1 MLEVL
6 IFRALGPLVF
16 WKVTIIWWRYLVN
29 GQAHCREWEEK
40 NSATEIMRENMWMFC
55 LLKNEMFYFARI
67 VCLDA
72 VLGNN
77 TRSYQVSFIHFPLQY
92 HLTKWPHDLRDNR
105 GGKTEN
111 TTRLLK
117 SPVLESLPPYT
128 LESTNPPSISV
139 ILLLQNA
146 AWKKSCLTQVSAKLS
161 ALALFPP

>member
-6 IFRALGPLVF
+6 IFRALGPLVY
-16 WKVTIIWWRYLVN
+16 WKVTIIWWLYLVN
-29 GQAHCREWEEK
+29 GQAHSREWEGK
-40 NSATEIMRENMWMFC
+40 NSATEIMRKNMWMFC

-92 HLTKWPHDLRDNR
+92 LTKWPKDLREGR
-105 GGKTEN
+105 GVKMES

-117 SPVLESLPPYT
+117 SPVLGSLPPYT
-128 LESTNPPSISV
+128 LESTNPPFISV

-146 AWKKSCLTQVSAKLS
+146 A
-161 ALALFPP
+161 